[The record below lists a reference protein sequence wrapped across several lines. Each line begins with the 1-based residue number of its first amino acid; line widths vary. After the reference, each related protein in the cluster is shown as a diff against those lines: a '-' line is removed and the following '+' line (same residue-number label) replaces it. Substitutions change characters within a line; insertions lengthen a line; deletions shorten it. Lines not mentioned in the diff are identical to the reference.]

1 MDITALMLAERER
14 IEGELQKEL
23 FEFEQSKYPEGR
35 LKTMKN
41 GNYYKYYQAVN
52 TSSGV
57 KWKYIKKDNQKLA
70 RTLAMK
76 AYKKRTIYGLE
87 REIKAIDAYLELYPK
102 QTADALIREAPGF
115 KTLLES
121 EIIPEFDCKDWE
133 LEEYERSTNHPEQ
146 LDCPTLKGPLVRSKS
161 EAAIADEL
169 YRRGIP
175 YRYEWVRE
183 FGGRILSPDFTIM
196 DPKTLKIYI
205 WEHYGKMDDPDYIEK
220 YLSKMQTYTRN
231 GYIETMNL
239 ICTYETLS
247 CPFTSVNAVEV
258 IEKYFVRHY

>member
-14 IEGELQKEL
+14 IERELQKEL

-41 GNYYKYYQAVN
+41 GIYFKYYQAVN
-52 TSSGV
+52 TASGV

-70 RTLAMK
+70 SALAMK

-87 REIKAIDAYLELYPK
+87 REIKAIDAYMGLYPK
-102 QTADALIREAPGF
+102 QTPDALIRECPGF
-115 KTLLES
+115 KALLES
-121 EIIPEFDCKDWE
+121 HIIPDSYCSDWE
-133 LEEYERSTNHPEQ
+133 QEEYEKSTDHPEN
-146 LDCPTLKGPLVRSKS
+146 LVYPTLKGIFVRSKS
-161 EAAIADEL
+161 EVAIADEL

-183 FGGRILSPDFTIM
+183 IGGRWLSPDFTIM
-196 DPKTLKIYI
+196 DPKTKEIYI
-205 WEHYGKMDDPDYIEK
+205 WEHYGKMDDPEYVEK

-239 ICTYETLS
+239 ICTYETLA
-247 CPFTSVNAVEV
+247 CPFTSVNAVEM
-258 IEKYFVRHY
+258 IEKYFDRHY